1 MADIDEEALSFR
13 GTNDDEADAQ
23 GLSSGRSRHVDPWEK
38 GMLIARAVLGMFCF
52 LSILVLML
60 VSDYASRAR
69 DETKFSMHLAGYE
82 GLNATQG
89 HTVSVS
95 PVFNL
100 KVRVENPR
108 VLLQPWC
115 YSGGEVTV
123 SYSDVVLAWGHVP
136 RFCMKTRVPV
146 GLTVVPLGREV
157 GLSEDLRARLASDWR
172 MGTAQIMVDM
182 KLFYEE
188 QKFSSPE
195 YEGPS
200 LHPFQLMLRGGEQLV
215 N

>member
-1 MADIDEEALSFR
+1 
-13 GTNDDEADAQ
+13 
-23 GLSSGRSRHVDPWEK
+23 
-38 GMLIARAVLGMFCF
+38 MLIARAVLAMFCF
-52 LSILVLML
+52 LSILVLMF
-60 VSDYASRAR
+60 VSTYASGAR
-69 DETKFSMHLAGYE
+69 DETKFSMQLAGYE
-82 GLNATQG
+82 GLNATHG

-115 YSGGEVTV
+115 YNGGEVTV
-123 SYSDVVLAWGHVP
+123 SYSDVALAWGHVP
-136 RFCMKTRVPV
+136 RFCMKTMVPV
-146 GLTVVPLGREV
+146 ELTVAPWGREV
-157 GLSEDLRARLASDWR
+157 GLSEDLRGRLASDWR
-172 MGTAQIMVDM
+172 MGTAQILVDI

-200 LHPFQLMLRGGEQLV
+200 SLHPFQLMLRGGEQLV